1 LGWWQERPN
10 AMLLKDFPE
19 NFTLGY
25 SVHVLFILLQSVLM
39 RVEGMIENEKQT
51 LSHDDREMILSLIKL
66 IDDAQN
72 DAHRLERKILN

>member
-1 LGWWQERPN
+1 
-10 AMLLKDFPE
+10 
-19 NFTLGY
+19 
-25 SVHVLFILLQSVLM
+25 M